1 MFRRLILLFDFDD
14 FAALVLSALGAD
26 GVGQAHFA
34 AIGAG
39 DQVLGLQGIVGAAAV
54 TATLRMFTL
63 WMRGHALLLN
73 MIASIPG

>member
-1 MFRRLILLFDFDD
+1 MFRRSVLLNFDD
-14 FAALVLSALGAD
+14 FAALILSALGAD

-34 AIGAG
+34 AIRAG
-39 DQVLGLQGIVGAAAV
+39 DKVLGLQGIVGAAAV
-54 TATLRMFTL
+54 AAALRMFTL